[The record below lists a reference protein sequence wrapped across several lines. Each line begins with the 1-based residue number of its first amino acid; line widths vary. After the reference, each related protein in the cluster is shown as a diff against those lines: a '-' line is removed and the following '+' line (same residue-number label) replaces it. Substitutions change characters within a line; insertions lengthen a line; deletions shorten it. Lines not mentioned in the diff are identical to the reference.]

1 MIIQKFVNKLIE
13 NLPDEYKN
21 ASAPI
26 KYDIVLGGG
35 AFNGSCLVGA
45 LYFLKEMEKRNYIK
59 VERISGCSIGSIV
72 GLLYLTDNLDMMTN
86 LYNYITKKFK
96 KNHNLAIIKEIKNL
110 LKAHIPDNICD
121 IVNNK
126 LYICYN
132 NVKLKKKEIKSKY
145 KNADH
150 LFDVIIRSSFV
161 PYLIDENIV
170 YNGKYMDGV
179 NPYIF
184 EKSDNEII
192 FFDLYT
198 MDKIIYF
205 INIKNEKTNFHRV
218 LSGLLEMHTFF
229 IKGDSTPMCSCVS
242 KWTLTETAFY
252 YLKAV
257 MEKICIY
264 VISYIVIF
272 KKMFS
277 KELKKSILYK
287 FFVEF
292 NKEYI
297 IFFLDKYCF

>member
-1 MIIQKFVNKLIE
+1 MIQKFVNKLIE
-13 NLPDEYKN
+13 NLPDEYTKT
-21 ASAPI
+21 SKPI

-35 AFNGSCLVGA
+35 AFNGSCLIGA

-59 VERISGCSIGSIV
+59 IERISGCSIGSIV
-72 GLLYLTDNLDMMTN
+72 GLLYLTDNLDLMTS

-96 KNHNLAIIKEIKNL
+96 KNHNLAIIKEIKDI
-110 LKAHIPDNICD
+110 LKDHIPDNICE

-132 NVKLKKKEIKSKY
+132 NIKLKKKEIKSKY
-145 KNADH
+145 KNTDH
-150 LFDVIIRSSFV
+150 LFDIIIRSSFV

-184 EKSDNEII
+184 EKRDYEII

-218 LSGLLEMHTFF
+218 LTGLLEMHTFF
-229 IKGDSTPMCSCVS
+229 IKGNSTPMCSYVN
-242 KWTLTETAFY
+242 KWTLTERAFY
-252 YLKAV
+252 YLKTFL
-257 MEKICIY
+257 ERILICI
-264 VISYIVIF
+264 VVSIVTF
-272 KKMFS
+272 QKLFHKKLTES
-277 KELKKSILYK
+277 SILYK
-287 FFVEF
+287 LFVQY

-297 IFFLDKYCF
+297 VHFLDKYCF

>member
-13 NLPDEYKN
+13 NLPDEYTK
-21 ASAPI
+21 AKQPI

-35 AFNGSCLVGA
+35 AFNGSCLIGA

-59 VERISGCSIGSIV
+59 IERISGCSIGSIV

-86 LYNYITKKFK
+86 LYAYITKKFK
-96 KNHNLAIIKEIKNL
+96 KNHNLAIIKEIKDI
-110 LKAHIPDNICD
+110 LKGHIPDNICD

-132 NVKLKKKEIKSKY
+132 NIKLKKKEVKSKY
-145 KNADH
+145 KNVDH
-150 LFDVIIRSSFV
+150 LFDVIIRSSYV

-170 YNGKYMDGV
+170 YKGKYMDGV

-229 IKGDSTPMCSCVS
+229 IKGASTPMCSSVY
-242 KWTLTETAFY
+242 KWSLSETAFY
-252 YLKAV
+252 YLKAIV
-257 MEKICIY
+257 ERIIICI
-264 VISYIVIF
+264 IRSIFLF
-272 KKMFS
+272 KKYFH
-277 KELKKSILYK
+277 KNLKKSSLYNL
-287 FFVEF
+287 FLQY

-297 IFFLDKYCF
+297 VYFLDKHCF